1 MQIFKKLFSQLNAN
15 HVRYLVVGG
24 VAVNLYGIERATA
37 DIDMVLA
44 LNKENLRKFIEVAK
58 SLGLK
63 PKIPVRLEDLTDDH
77 KRKEWAEG
85 KNMTVFSLYDPQNPF
100 LILDVFIEEPFD
112 FEEVYKFKKKFKLE
126 DITISVVPLK
136 ELIAM
141 KEKTGRP
148 QDEADAF
155 HLKKIMREWKDEK

>member
-63 PKIPVRLEDLTDDH
+63 PK
-77 KRKEWAEG
+77 
-85 KNMTVFSLYDPQNPF
+85 FQ
-100 LILDVFIEEPFD
+100 
-112 FEEVYKFKKKFKLE
+112 
-126 DITISVVPLK
+126 
-136 ELIAM
+136 
-141 KEKTGRP
+141 
-148 QDEADAF
+148 
-155 HLKKIMREWKDEK
+155 

>member
-44 LNKENLRKFIEVAK
+44 LNKENLQKFIEVAK

-63 PKIPVRLEDLTDDH
+63 PKIPIRLEDLTDDQ

-85 KNMTVFSLYDPQNPF
+85 KNMTVFILYDPP
-100 LILDVFIEEPFD
+100 IP
-112 FEEVYKFKKKFKLE
+112 
-126 DITISVVPLK
+126 S
-136 ELIAM
+136 
-141 KEKTGRP
+141 
-148 QDEADAF
+148 
-155 HLKKIMREWKDEK
+155 

>member
-37 DIDMVLA
+37 DIDIVLA
-44 LNKENLRKFIEVAK
+44 LSKENLHGFIEVAK
-58 SLGLK
+58 VLGLK
-63 PKIPVRLEDLTDDH
+63 PKIPVRLDDLSDDQ
-77 KRKEWAEG
+77 KRKEWAEA
-85 KNMTVFSLYDPQNPF
+85 KNMTVFSLYDPKNPF

-112 FEEVYKFKKKFKLE
+112 FEEVYKFKKKFKFE
-126 DITISVVPLK
+126 DLTIPVVPVK

-155 HLKKIMREWKDEK
+155 HLKEIMREWKDEK